1 MCIRDRLQGAYLEE
15 PLFGPSG
22 KLPKV
27 LHERKIPEAQ
37 FDQKNPEIPVDPLK
51 GIYPEGQGII
61 TNSKAKLETAAPE
74 PQGSV
79 DNPPDPYIES
89 AISSSESDTLNLEKA
104 KDALPESIEINTNKP
119 EQNR

>member
-1 MCIRDRLQGAYLEE
+1 MIDL
-15 PLFGPSG
+15 
-22 KLPKV
+22 V
-27 LHERKIPEAQ
+27 
-37 FDQKNPEIPVDPLK
+37 DQKNPEIPVDPLK

-79 DNPPDPYIES
+79 DNFPDPDTDS

-104 KDALPESIEINTNKP
+104 KDFLPESIEINTNKP